1 VDGYLAE
8 FLILAVDA
16 LGALGSREPDVVD
29 VVDVEADDFGDPG
42 AGVERD

>member
-8 FLILAVDA
+8 FLVLAVDA
-16 LGALGSREPDVVD
+16 LGALAGREPD

-42 AGVERD
+42 VGVERD